1 MEVLKPQTLTCN
13 LIVIGGGPAGT
24 SAAIT
29 AARAGVHVV
38 LVEKGAYPRHK
49 VCGEFISGESVQLL
63 NSLLANAL
71 ETRSLLSHVPRING
85 VRLFLDGRTV
95 NVPVD
100 PPAVSLARFDMDA
113 ALWQAAASA
122 GVDARSGTTVNSV
135 QGRGPFHIQTNAE
148 DISARAVIN
157 TTGRWSNLFEKPTA
171 ALSNGTAPKW
181 IGLKAHFA
189 ETSPAPTTD
198 LYFFDGGYCGM
209 QPVGLEDEPA
219 TSRIV
224 VCTMVRAD
232 VATRLED
239 VFPQEPRLQERSRKW
254 KLLSEPISTAPLIFR
269 QPNPEKGGV
278 LFAGDAAGFVD
289 PFVGDGISLAL
300 RSGALATE
308 SLLGFLRGQATLEE
322 ATAQYRWDYED
333 RFLPI
338 FQTSSLLRRMLALP
352 LAVRRPLLRVMET
365 FPAVT
370 KLMVKNTR

>member
-1 MEVLKPQTLTCN
+1 MEALRPGSESCDL
-13 LIVIGGGPAGT
+13 LVIGGGPAGAA
-24 SAAIT
+24 AAIT
-29 AARAGVHVV
+29 AARAGVHV
-38 LVEKGAYPRHK
+38 LLLEKAAYPRHK
-49 VCGEFISGESVQLL
+49 VCGEFVSGESVQLL

-71 ETRSLLSHVPRING
+71 ETRSLLSHVPRISG

-113 ALWQAAASA
+113 ALWRAATSA
-122 GVDARSGTTVNSV
+122 GVDARSDTTVNSV
-135 QGRGPFHIQTNAE
+135 QGQGPFHIQIATGE
-148 DISARAVIN
+148 ILARAIIN
-157 TTGRWSNLFEKPTA
+157 TTGRWSNLTA
-171 ALSNGTAPKW
+171 KKTAVLPNGAAPKW

-189 ETSPAPTTD
+189 ETSPSPTTD

-209 QPVGLEDEPA
+209 QPVGLGDEPA

-224 VCTMVRAD
+224 VCTIVRAD

-239 VFPQEPRLQERSRKW
+239 VFLLEPRLQERSRNW
-254 KLLSEPISTAPLIFR
+254 KLLSEPVSTAPLIFR
-269 QPNPEKGGV
+269 QPNPEKDGV
-278 LFAGDAAGFVD
+278 LLAGDAAGFVD

-300 RSGALATE
+300 RSGALAAE
-308 SLLGFLRGQATLEE
+308 SLLTFFRRQATLEE
-322 ATAQYRWDYED
+322 AAAQYRRGYEE
-333 RFLPI
+333 RLLPI
-338 FQTSSLLRRMLALP
+338 FQTSSLLRRMLTLP